1 MRSINLTQD
10 SLSGLRSILIGSLGM
25 LKNDA
30 YASILGGNASFGQ
43 IGIFGHKNQALLRA
57 YDTGETTQYDLL
69 LKPAGDHRWKL
80 EKRGE
85 SLFEMAQIIAAK
97 VVK

>member
-1 MRSINLTQD
+1 MRSIKLTQE
-10 SLSGLRSILIGSLGM
+10 SLSGLKSILIGSLGM

-30 YASILGGNASFGQ
+30 YISINGDAAMFGQ
-43 IGIFGHKNQALLRA
+43 SGEMGHKNMALLRA

-69 LKPAGDHRWKL
+69 LKPAGDWRWKL

-85 SLFEMAQIIAAK
+85 SLFEAAQIIAAK